1 MKSQSLIWGIICLV
15 AGIIGYLVSAPKM
28 NEFKSFWGQLAA
40 GLDQSTAQQF
50 QMWQTLY
57 YASIVAVVVGVVL
70 IIVGAIQQ
78 ATQKQ

>member
-1 MKSQSLIWGIICLV
+1 MKLQCLIWGILLMI
-15 AGIIGYLVSAPKM
+15 AGIIGYVISAPKM

-57 YASIVAVVVGVVL
+57 YASIVALVVGVVL
-70 IIVGAIQQ
+70 IIVGAIQY
-78 ATQKQ
+78 ATQK